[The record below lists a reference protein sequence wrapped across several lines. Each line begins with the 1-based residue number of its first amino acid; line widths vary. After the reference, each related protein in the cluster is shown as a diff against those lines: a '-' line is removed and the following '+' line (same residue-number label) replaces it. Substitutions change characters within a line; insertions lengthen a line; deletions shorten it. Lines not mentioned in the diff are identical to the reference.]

1 MVDTLV
7 SGTSAPKRH
16 AGSSPVFGIIYFKK
30 LK

>member
-7 SGTSAPKRH
+7 SGTSAPKGC
-16 AGSSPVFGIIYFKK
+16 AGSSPVFGILTI